1 MKCEVSKQ
9 LQAKIKNRRS
19 KEIVTGD
26 IVLVLYPLK
35 KKDHRKQRSPLC
47 GPYRVLETLK
57 KKVTVRTFHGKKEY
71 PVHIRRCRKL
81 SSIFFTEYIHWLEQD
96 AQELLT
102 DPELN
107 MSDIQPWELED
118 FPELKEL
125 FPSDISVDN
134 GTHIIDKCDDY
145 MDSK

>member
-1 MKCEVSKQ
+1 M
-9 LQAKIKNRRS
+9 
-19 KEIVTGD
+19 
-26 IVLVLYPLK
+26 
-35 KKDHRKQRSPLC
+35 
-47 GPYRVLETLK
+47 
-57 KKVTVRTFHGKKEY
+57 
-71 PVHIRRCRKL
+71 HIRRCRKL

-145 MDSK
+145 MDPK